1 MAWVTEEEYQAAK
14 QVRAYEYLQT
24 YQPGRLKKT
33 RTRNEWQLQDH
44 DSFKIN
50 EITSKWHW
58 KSRGIGGM
66 SALRFLMQVDGM
78 GYTEAVKILCEQT
91 PVYVSRA
98 EPAPRKKPF
107 SLPFPNDSFYR
118 VRRYL
123 NQRGIRDEVLDYCV
137 QLGILYESAPYHN
150 AVFVGMD
157 EQGEA
162 KYAFLRGIYD
172 SRGKSFRMEQE
183 GSNKQYSF
191 CVPPLGKSH
200 RVAVYEACIDRIRAL
215 VDVNE
220 AVPKGTLG
228 GFVEYEQNLSQEGSC
243 WIYDQAICC
252 ERAVVERSAGLF
264 QEAIAKGD
272 ALLTGT
278 AVMYQTSIAEE
289 SCRIL
294 AGEVWNMAHIRGF
307 AKITAAKETGDAPLI
322 LGNSLVFGN
331 VCGKVLVRGNVL
343 PSRSVENQT
352 QELLVFRG
360 GDSIHKV
367 NESKKKTK
375 SKKQPER

>member
-58 KSRGIGGM
+58 KYRGIGGM

-123 NQRGIRDEVLDYCV
+123 NQRGIRDEVRKEFLHATASQLDKLDFLI
-137 QLGILYESAPYHN
+137 Q
-150 AVFVGMD
+150 GMV
-157 EQGEA
+157 
-162 KYAFLRGIYD
+162 KT
-172 SRGKSFRMEQE
+172 SR
-183 GSNKQYSF
+183 
-191 CVPPLGKSH
+191 L
-200 RVAVYEACIDRIRAL
+200 
-215 VDVNE
+215 
-220 AVPKGTLG
+220 
-228 GFVEYEQNLSQEGSC
+228 
-243 WIYDQAICC
+243 
-252 ERAVVERSAGLF
+252 
-264 QEAIAKGD
+264 
-272 ALLTGT
+272 
-278 AVMYQTSIAEE
+278 
-289 SCRIL
+289 
-294 AGEVWNMAHIRGF
+294 
-307 AKITAAKETGDAPLI
+307 ETGVITLEKKESDIVLSLI
-322 LGNSLVFGN
+322 H
-331 VCGKVLVRGNVL
+331 
-343 PSRSVENQT
+343 
-352 QELLVFRG
+352 
-360 GDSIHKV
+360 I
-367 NESKKKTK
+367 
-375 SKKQPER
+375 

>member
-58 KSRGIGGM
+58 KSRDIGGM

-91 PVYVSRA
+91 PVYVPRA
-98 EPAPRKKPF
+98 EPAPRKKLF
-107 SLPFPNDSFYR
+107 SLPLPNDSFYR

-123 NQRGIRDEVLDYCV
+123 NQRGIRDDVLDYCV

-150 AVFVGMD
+150 AVFVGLD
-157 EQGEA
+157 EQEQA

-172 SRGKSFRMEQE
+172 TRGKSFKMEQE

-191 CVPPLGKSH
+191 CVPPLGKSS
-200 RVAVYEACIDRIRAL
+200 RVAV
-215 VDVNE
+215 
-220 AVPKGTLG
+220 
-228 GFVEYEQNLSQEGSC
+228 
-243 WIYDQAICC
+243 
-252 ERAVVERSAGLF
+252 
-264 QEAIAKGD
+264 
-272 ALLTGT
+272 
-278 AVMYQTSIAEE
+278 
-289 SCRIL
+289 
-294 AGEVWNMAHIRGF
+294 
-307 AKITAAKETGDAPLI
+307 
-322 LGNSLVFGN
+322 
-331 VCGKVLVRGNVL
+331 
-343 PSRSVENQT
+343 
-352 QELLVFRG
+352 
-360 GDSIHKV
+360 
-367 NESKKKTK
+367 
-375 SKKQPER
+375 